1 MEKENDYQLE
11 NNIVEGN
18 GFARELS
25 GNDVHF
31 GPGAAGMVSSKGDM
45 SIDRAVAV
53 VAKTGQNLEVRNGG
67 AWVMVAG
74 GSMHIENGGAEYM
87 VIGGETEIK
96 NGGALL
102 MVAGKNVNINQG
114 GAGILLSRQVTLTEG
129 SRVLLN
135 TPQALAFGAAL
146 GLVIALVSW
155 FLKKR

>member
-1 MEKENDYQLE
+1 MEKQNDFQLE
-11 NNIVEGN
+11 NNVEESN

-45 SIDRAVAV
+45 SIDRAVAGI
-53 VAKTGQNLEVRNGG
+53 AKADQNLEVKNGG

-74 GSMHIENGGAEYM
+74 GSAHIENGGSEYM

-102 MVAGKNVNINQG
+102 MIAGKNITINQG

-146 GLVIALVSW
+146 GLVFALVSW
-155 FLKKR
+155 LLKKR